1 MSILV
6 KVFIVKSFKLVNLV
20 YSELKTDILP
30 PTEGNDIGHTT
41 NIQTVLDQFENKKEQ
56 EFYTYNI

>member
-1 MSILV
+1 M
-6 KVFIVKSFKLVNLV
+6 KSFKLVNLV